1 MPMPNPLPP
10 PSWRE
15 PPPPP
20 PNEKPPLR
28 PPPPECPPEKPPEE
42 RPPPEKPPDER
53 PPPEKPPPLLPP
65 PDLPMALLHARKP
78 AKPAPRTRKA
88 CELKGSQEHMLARRR
103 SNSLDAP
110 IVSVRIA
117 PRPSRKGKH
126 NFEALTTLGVLP
138 AIIRN
143 RRGRVTTPAAEA
155 PPTRQASLPFTPL
168 SRRLPGW
175 RSRPRRRR
183 RHWPVPGSAPDE
195 AGVARPST
203 PRRVRRVDRPTG
215 ASGSTTVRSAVLPGA
230 MRHGARGAGCVVGA
244 HGS

>member
-88 CELKGSQEHMLARRR
+88 CEPKGSQEHMLARRR

-117 PRPSRKGKH
+117 PRPSRQR
-126 NFEALTTLGVLP
+126 ETQLRSVDDLGGAASHHSEP
-138 AIIRN
+138 T
-143 RRGRVTTPAAEA
+143 GRVTTPAAEA

-183 RHWPVPGSAPDE
+183 WRG
-195 AGVARPST
+195 PS
-203 PRRVRRVDRPTG
+203 VRRRRSRSSWPC
-215 ASGSTTVRSAVLPGA
+215 SGSPQGPPSMPRPG
-230 MRHGARGAGCVVGA
+230 R
-244 HGS
+244 

>member
-42 RPPPEKPPDER
+42 RPPPEKPPRRASSARKASPAPAAAR
-53 PPPEKPPPLLPP
+53 PSHGAPSCSQTSKTRPANAKSLRTQGV
-65 PDLPMALLHARKP
+65 ARAHARK
-78 AKPAPRTRKA
+78 AKVEFPRCPYCISSDRPP
-88 CELKGSQEHMLARRR
+88 SQPQRETQLR
-103 SNSLDAP
+103 SVDD
-110 IVSVRIA
+110 
-117 PRPSRKGKH
+117 
-126 NFEALTTLGVLP
+126 LGGAASHHSEP
-138 AIIRN
+138 T
-143 RRGRVTTPAAEA
+143 GRVTTPAAEA

-183 RHWPVPGSAPDE
+183 WRG
-195 AGVARPST
+195 PS
-203 PRRVRRVDRPTG
+203 VRRRRSRSSWPC
-215 ASGSTTVRSAVLPGA
+215 SGSPQGPPSMPRPG
-230 MRHGARGAGCVVGA
+230 R
-244 HGS
+244 

>member
-103 SNSLDAP
+103 SNSPCPYCISSD
-110 IVSVRIA
+110 
-117 PRPSRKGKH
+117 RPPSQPQKGKH

-143 RRGRVTTPAAEA
+143 RRAG
-155 PPTRQASLPFTPL
+155 L
-168 SRRLPGW
+168 RRLPQK
-175 RSRPRRRR
+175 RRPRGRRPFPLLHYR
-183 RHWPVPGSAPDE
+183 AVFQGGVAGHVDVGGAARQFGADE
-195 AGVARPST
+195 AGVRGLAQE
-203 PRRVRRVDRPTG
+203 VRRVAPSMPRPG
-215 ASGSTTVRSAVLPGA
+215 R
-230 MRHGARGAGCVVGA
+230 
-244 HGS
+244 